1 MLIRYENQ
9 YPKVHNSAYI
19 APNATI
25 IGNVTID
32 ASAIILFNAILRGD
46 LEYIHIGKNS
56 NIQDLCILHQSPN
69 APTIVGDNVTV
80 GHRVTLHGC
89 HIEDHALIGMDSTV
103 LDGAVIGEGS
113 FVGAGSLVTQNKIIP
128 PNSLVFGRPAKVIRT
143 LTDKDRKEM
152 KRILATYQS
161 HKKVYESENS

>member
-1 MLIRYENQ
+1 
-9 YPKVHNSAYI
+9 
-19 APNATI
+19 
-25 IGNVTID
+25 
-32 ASAIILFNAILRGD
+32 
-46 LEYIHIGKNS
+46 
-56 NIQDLCILHQSPN
+56 
-69 APTIVGDNVTV
+69 
-80 GHRVTLHGC
+80 
-89 HIEDHALIGMDSTV
+89 MDSTV